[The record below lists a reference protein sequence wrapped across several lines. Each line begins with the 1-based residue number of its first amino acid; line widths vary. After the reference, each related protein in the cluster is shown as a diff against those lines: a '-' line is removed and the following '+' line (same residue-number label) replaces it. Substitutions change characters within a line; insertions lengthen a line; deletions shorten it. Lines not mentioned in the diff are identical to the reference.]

1 MTPGGRAPL
10 QTFHALQATDLAS
23 ACNDALKRMRIEPGN
38 YALEMTVPEG
48 PSTAGGV
55 QALQH
60 LRLVPGAAG
69 FPTLV
74 VGHANHADGHAEL
87 RTFDHVDAIHRTRFK
102 RPLDLD
108 RARYDE
114 CMTLARH
121 VLEALH
127 LQTAVVGP
135 PADIGEPP
143 ESGPR
148 PRQGSA
154 ATAVVF
160 LASLAALAAAAAG
173 IWRFVHP
180 H

>member
-60 LRLVPGAAG
+60 LRLVPGAPG

-74 VGHANHADGHAEL
+74 VGHANHADGRAEL
-87 RTFDHVDAIHRTRFK
+87 RTYDHVDAIHRTRFK
-102 RPLDLD
+102 RPLGLD
-108 RARYDE
+108 RVRYDE
-114 CMTLARH
+114 CLTLARH

-127 LQTAVVGP
+127 LQTVVVGP
-135 PADIGEPP
+135 PADVGEPP

-148 PRQGSA
+148 ARQGPA
-154 ATAVVF
+154 ATAAGIVVV
-160 LASLAALAAAAAG
+160 LAALTVAAAA
-173 IWRFVHP
+173 IWRYVHL